1 MFAWL
6 RTITEWIF
14 TNRNR
19 RIVTIV
25 VFANAIVSVFFLLVL
40 HIPALLILSALVS
53 AYAVATLTR
62 ERYLTLG
69 ASSIAAMQV
78 LLLILLEPA
87 ISAPLANAGI
97 ILLATSAFTVLMM
110 SMITN
115 IQQQEYY
122 STVKADR
129 NIVYKGCVN
138 SLLRARGLNNIYF
151 AILRSI
157 QALYGKSAAVFT
169 RDEKG
174 NVTCVDRLPQ
184 GLILYESELEAA
196 NAAFDDE
203 VADMDNYEDTVGRF
217 GKAYST
223 SPFLFIPLMAGKEKI
238 AILGIVFSDE
248 ETLDDDMKEE
258 LSGIIVQASNAVER
272 QVLADRQQEAIIKGE
287 KERIRADFL
296 RAMSHDIRSPLTGI
310 MSACSTLIQA
320 DESIS
325 PEARHKLLVN
335 IHEEAQWLCQMVE
348 NLLSVTRVNEAAASI
363 KKTPELVEDVIGD
376 VAQRCEKRFPEL
388 KLNVSTPDE
397 PMLVEMD
404 PTLIIQVLMNLI
416 ENAVKYSGTAKDIEL
431 TVSKGEGCAVFTVRD
446 HGVGLSQDTI
456 DNLFTPLSRTDTDN
470 VHGLGIGLS
479 ICRSVIRAHGGQ
491 ISGRNNP
498 DSGAEFTFTL
508 PMEELE

>member
-1 MFAWL
+1 MLVWL
-6 RTITEWIF
+6 CTIIKWIF

-25 VFANAIVSVFFLLVL
+25 VFVNAIASVFYLFVL
-40 HIPALLILSALVS
+40 HIPTLLILSALIS
-53 AYAVATLTR
+53 AYAVATLTK

-69 ASSIAAMQV
+69 ASSIAAVQIT
-78 LLLILLEPA
+78 LLILLEPA

-97 ILLATSAFTVLMM
+97 ILLATTAFTVLMM

-122 STVKADR
+122 STIKADR
-129 NIVYKGCVN
+129 KIVYKGCVN
-138 SLLRARGLNNIYF
+138 SLLMARGLNNIYF
-151 AILRSI
+151 TILRSI

-169 RDEKG
+169 RDENG

-184 GLILYESELEAA
+184 GLILYESELEVAKA
-196 NAAFDDE
+196 VFADE
-203 VADMDNYEDTVGRF
+203 AADMDNDEITVGRF
-217 GKAYST
+217 GKTHST

-248 ETLDDDMKEE
+248 ETLGDDMKEE
-258 LSGIIVQASNAVER
+258 LSGIIVQASNAVEH
-272 QVLADRQQEAIIKGE
+272 QVLADRQQEAIMKGE

-310 MSACSTLIQA
+310 MSACSTLIQVG
-320 DESIS
+320 ENIS
-325 PEARHKLLVN
+325 PEARQRLLVN
-335 IHEEAQWLCQMVE
+335 IHEEAQWLCQMAE
-348 NLLSVTRVNEAAASI
+348 NLLSVTRVNKYAAPI
-363 KKTPELVEDVIGD
+363 KKTPELVEDVVGD
-376 VAQRCEKRFPEL
+376 VAQRCEKRFPDFKL
-388 KLNVSTPDE
+388 KVTTPDE

-404 PTLIIQVLMNLI
+404 PTLIIQTLMNLI
-416 ENAVKYSGTAKDIEL
+416 ENAVKYSGTAKSIEL
-431 TVSKGEGCAVFTVRD
+431 TVSKGKGCAVFTVRD
-446 HGVGLSQDTI
+446 HGVGLSQDII
-456 DNLFTPLSRTDTDN
+456 DNLFTPISRADTDN

-479 ICRSVIRAHGGQ
+479 ICRSIIRAHEGQ
-491 ISGRNNP
+491 ISGRNTP